1 MKRRILT
8 ALIILL
14 ALILLFPMKIAY
26 KDGGSVE
33 YKAILYS
40 VYKEHSLSTEPG
52 YYNIGTVVTILGFE
66 VYNDVQNSVPEPIS
80 KSS

>member
-1 MKRRILT
+1 MKRRLLT

-40 VYKEHSLSTEPG
+40 VYKEHSLSPEPG

>member
-1 MKRRILT
+1 MKRKLV
-8 ALIILL
+8 IIFAFIL
-14 ALILLFPMKIAY
+14 ALVLLFPVKLSY

-40 VYKEHSLSTEPG
+40 VYKEHSLCIEPG

-66 VYNDVQNSVPEPIS
+66 VYNDVQNSVQEPNS